1 MGLIRGTSGD
11 DRLLGTAGDDDLRGL
26 GGRDRISGLAG
37 NDRLAG
43 GAGDDVLLGGPGD
56 DLLIGGAGWDQAD
69 YGDAAAAVT
78 VDLGSGRASGGGGN
92 DQLQGIEEVRGS
104 SFDDRLYGNEAG
116 DKLVGRDGDDRLYG
130 RGGDDLLQ
138 GGDGDDIL
146 RGQVGNDTLVGG
158 AGSNR
163 LDGGAGIDTVDYRWV
178 GRGVTVDLGTGGAGD
193 GVEIIDTLI
202 DIEAVLGSGF
212 ADSLTGGASADRLEG
227 GGDEDTLAGG
237 LGDDI
242 LLGGHDADLLSGGAG
257 ADRFVYR
264 EAQDSGGD
272 FAQRDT
278 IQDFDA
284 PAGDRIVLR
293 AIDARVDLPGDQ
305 AFSFI
310 GTAAFSAAGQ
320 LRYEV
325 SGGGITLYASTD
337 TDTLAEFSL
346 RLEGVTTI
354 DAGAFIL

>member
-1 MGLIRGTSGD
+1 MLPIRGTAGN
-11 DRLLGTAGDDDLRGL
+11 DRLIGTSGDDDLRGL
-26 GGRDRISGLAG
+26 AGRDRISGFAG

-43 GAGDDVLLGGPGD
+43 GAGDDILLGGPGN

-69 YGDAAAAVT
+69 YRDTAAAVT
-78 VDLGSGRASGGGGN
+78 VDLASGRASGGGGN
-92 DQLQGIEEVRGS
+92 DQLRAIEEVRGS
-104 SFDDRLYGNEAG
+104 SFDDRLYGSETV

-146 RGQVGNDTLVGG
+146 RGQAGNDTLVGA
-158 AGSNR
+158 AGTNR

-178 GRGVTVDLGTGGAGD
+178 SRGVIVDLGTSSAGD
-193 GVEIIDTLI
+193 GVEIIDTLV
-202 DIEAVLGSGF
+202 DIETVLGSEF
-212 ADSLTGGASADRLEG
+212 ADSLTGGAAADRLEG
-227 GGDEDTLAGG
+227 GEDDDTLAGG

-242 LLGGHDADLLSGGAG
+242 LVGGEGADDLEGGAG

-278 IQDFDA
+278 IQDFDQA
-284 PAGDRIVLR
+284 AGDRIVLR

-310 GTAAFSAAGQ
+310 GTAAFRAAGQ

-325 SGGGITLYASTD
+325 SGGGLTLYASTD
-337 TDTLAEFSL
+337 SDTLAEFSL

-354 DAGAFIL
+354 DAAAFIL